1 MVIMAEYRNT
11 LQIMADVL
19 ETTQDAGR
27 DGIAVTRLL
36 SKSNLSHSRLK
47 GFVIRLTSV
56 GLINEIVY
64 DGKSTFVCTA
74 KGKLYLEEYRKFD
87 DMARSFG
94 LEL

>member
-1 MVIMAEYRNT
+1 MTEYRNS

-27 DGIAVTRLL
+27 EGIAVTKLL
-36 SKSNLSHSRLK
+36 SKSNLPHNRLK
-47 GFVIRLTSV
+47 KFVTKLTSV
-56 GLINEIVY
+56 GLINEIIF
-64 DGKSTFVCTA
+64 DGKSTFVCTN
-74 KGKLYLEEYRKFD
+74 KGIMYLEEYRKFD